1 MRTSVSFEQTWE
13 KFLDTHKLAKEP
25 LLYQH
30 ITDRVFELC
39 IKSNMPTETTRVSEE
54 SDGQQKLSFEEENAL
69 RYVGGYV
76 IRNLLQKT
84 KDNGVQHI
92 LSDLK
97 DDGVT
102 TSEGPAQE
110 WVNSID
116 RGGLTRITTEAFRV
130 FYAIEMCVR
139 RHLSTDNPGI
149 LSNIREELRNS
160 LLKDEDVL
168 FYWCRAGQ
176 IEGDDA
182 ADRSLALI
190 VDLWIT
196 IRANSFSKNV
206 MEMYKQSTQKGTG
219 KSKSLRSTLSS

>member
-1 MRTSVSFEQTWE
+1 M
-13 KFLDTHKLAKEP
+13 DTHKLAKEP

-30 ITDRVFELC
+30 VTDKVFELC
-39 IKSNMPTETTRVSEE
+39 IKKNLPSETTRVSEE
-54 SDGQQKLSFEEENAL
+54 SDDQQKLSFEEENAL
-69 RYVGGYV
+69 RYVRGYV
-76 IRNLLQKT
+76 IWNLMQKT
-84 KDNGVQHI
+84 KDSGVRHV

-97 DDGVT
+97 DDGAT
-102 TSEGPAQE
+102 WEGPAQE

-149 LSNIREELRNS
+149 LGNIQEELRNS

-168 FYWCRAGQ
+168 FYWYRAEQ
-176 IEGDDA
+176 IEGDDS
-182 ADRSLALI
+182 ADKSLVMI

-196 IRANSFSKNV
+196 IRTNSFSKNV
-206 MEMYKQSTQKGTG
+206 MKMYKQSTQKGTG
-219 KSKSLRSTLSS
+219 KSKSLCSTLSS

>member
-1 MRTSVSFEQTWE
+1 MRTSAVFEQAWE
-13 KFLDTHKLAKEP
+13 NFLDKHKLVKEP

-30 ITDRVFELC
+30 ITDKAFELL
-39 IKSNMPTETTRVSEE
+39 IQESIPSESPRVSEQSE
-54 SDGQQKLSFEEENAL
+54 EQKKLTFEEENAV
-69 RYVGGYV
+69 RYVGSYV
-76 IRNLLQKT
+76 IRQLLQKT
-84 KDNGVQHI
+84 KDSGVQRV
-92 LSDLK
+92 LEDLK
-97 DDGVT
+97 DEGVT

-116 RGGLTRITTEAFRV
+116 RGGLTRITTEAFRL
-130 FYAIEMCVR
+130 FYAIEMCAR
-139 RHLSTDNPGI
+139 RHLSTENPRI
-149 LSNIREELRNS
+149 LGNIQEELRNDM
-160 LLKDEDVL
+160 LKDEDVL

-182 ADRSLALI
+182 ADKSLAMI

-206 MEMYKQSTQKGTG
+206 LEMYKQSTQKGTG